1 MKILINE
8 KQYQYIYNTP
18 DRPLLTEITF
28 VENDIPENDDED
40 NIEVGDGGETKDPHN
55 ILYNITEIY
64 VDKHIAD
71 LFDELFPLFS
81 DKQKYIHDCDPFVV
95 AFNEK
100 LIEKIKESRLNG
112 AMPKI
117 LKSLIRK
124 HKTITFT
131 IGQIKS
137 TLSRQFDYVTCYEYF
152 QDLRGY

>member
-117 LKSLIRK
+117 LKSLIVIKNPRK
-124 HKTITFT
+124 INNPRN
-131 IGQIKS
+131 IIKNIIFI
-137 TLSRQFDYVTCYEYF
+137 LANVNLIIFIFYGEY
-152 QDLRGY
+152 